1 MATVLNRFR
10 GKSKMGEAY
19 SGDESLNLDNMVKI
33 IDNYVYINGINTG
46 VYVRGSD
53 GKSAYEIAVEH
64 GFVGTEEEW
73 LDSLRATVTVNS
85 TETGDA
91 GTAAEV
97 EDVDADPQKTDLRF
111 RIPKGQDGKETT
123 WEEF

>member
-64 GFVGTEEEW
+64 GFAGTEEEW
-73 LDSLRATVTVNS
+73 LDSLRATVTINS
-85 TETGDA
+85 TETGQA
-91 GTAAEV
+91 GTAANV
-97 EDVDADPQKTDLRF
+97 EDMDEDPRKADLRF
-111 RIPKGQDGKETT
+111 TIPQGKDGKEST
-123 WEEF
+123 WESF